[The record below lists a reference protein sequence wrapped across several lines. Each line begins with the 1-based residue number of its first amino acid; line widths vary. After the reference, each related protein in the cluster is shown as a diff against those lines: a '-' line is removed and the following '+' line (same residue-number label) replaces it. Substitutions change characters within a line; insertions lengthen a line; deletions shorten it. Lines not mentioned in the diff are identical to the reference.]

1 MPETRRIPLEERDI
15 DNKWEKKLEIYS
27 QEYAWSD
34 GFKPPS
40 SYYVTNGW
48 GDSVFIRTNKRAN
61 AQKIADE
68 IWGKNHFRVKR
79 VLRASVS

>member
-1 MPETRRIPLEERDI
+1 MSAIKRIPLEDRAIDI
-15 DNKWEKKLEIYS
+15 KWENKIEVYS
-27 QEYAWSD
+27 QDDAWSD